1 MAACRGQCVLH
12 GLQLL
17 SLSVPHA
24 HLFVLCHVRLCAV
37 PFGAQNVR
45 VQNGTH
51 EDDGAQTVHGDG
63 ALFSYSFRIGF
74 CSVELGSSVHEFIS

>member
-1 MAACRGQCVLH
+1 MAGHAARALH

-37 PFGAQNVR
+37 PFGAPNVR

-51 EDDGAQTVHGDG
+51 EDDGPHNAQGDG
-63 ALFSYSFRIGF
+63 ALY
-74 CSVELGSSVHEFIS
+74 